1 MLNELLAL
9 EQSFRGFSYP
19 KAFLKTVELN
29 LIDFDIW
36 YIMDEKQVTLRIEGL
51 RKRYP
56 KRMLIP
62 FARREDNDDVACFEI
77 GEGSKVFVIHD
88 YASEGWEHRKEF
100 SDFWNWLEGTVKDM
114 IAYEREEEQNDF

>member
-9 EQSFRGFSYP
+9 EKSFQGFTYP
-19 KAFLKTVELN
+19 KAFIKTVELN

-36 YIMDEKQVTLRIEGL
+36 HIMDEKQVMLRVEGL
-51 RKRYP
+51 RQRYP

-62 FARREDNDDVACFEI
+62 FARREDNDDIACFEI
-77 GEGSKVFVIHD
+77 GGGSKVFIIHD

-100 SDFWNWLEGTVKDM
+100 SDFWDWFECVVKDL
-114 IAYEREEEQNDF
+114 IAYEREEEKSDF

>member
-9 EQSFRGFSYP
+9 EQTFPGFKYP
-19 KAFLKTVELN
+19 KAFLKTIELN

-36 YIMDEKQVTLRIEGL
+36 YIMDEKQVALRINGL

-56 KRMLIP
+56 RRMLIP

-77 GEGSKVFVIHD
+77 GKGGKVYIIHD
-88 YASEGWEHRKEF
+88 YADEGWEHRKELA
-100 SDFWNWLEGTVKDM
+100 DFWIWLEGAVKDM
-114 IAYEREEEQNDF
+114 ITYEREEEQDEF